1 MDGKKKTQNTHLRSH
16 KLGTNIK
23 KELLRF
29 IAEDIQN
36 GDITSVLLPKN
47 KITAKIISKENGILA
62 GVKFAGD
69 VFRLKGCNVKIIKK
83 DGTKLKPNQIILQV
97 SGNARTVLSCER
109 TALNLLSRMS
119 GIATHT
125 NLLVSKIRKI
135 NRKTKLYSTR
145 KTAPG
150 LRFFDKEAVM
160 IGGGHKHRM
169 SLNEMVMIKDNHL
182 MVSNSMEDIIKNA
195 RKRHKNVEVEAENQR
210 DAVFAANSGATIVM
224 LDNFSP
230 AQIKK
235 TITVLQKKK
244 LRHRVKLEASGRIN
258 SKNIT
263 AFAKTG
269 VDMISVGSI
278 TNSVNGLDLSLEVI
292 V

>member
-1 MDGKKKTQNTHLRSH
+1 M
-16 KLGTNIK
+16 GTNIK

-29 IAEDIQN
+29 ISEDIQG
-36 GDITSVLLPKN
+36 GDITSVLLPKK
-47 KITAKIISKENGILA
+47 KIKAKIISRQEGVLA

-69 VFRLKGCNVKIIKK
+69 IFRLKGCNVKIIKK
-83 DGTKLKPNQIILQV
+83 DGAKLKSNQIILQI
-97 SGNARTVLSCER
+97 SGNAGTVLSCER

-119 GIATHT
+119 GIATQT
-125 NLLVSKIRKI
+125 NFLVSKIRKI

-150 LRFFDKEAVM
+150 LRFFDKEAIM

-169 SLNEMVMIKDNHL
+169 SLNDMVMIKDNHL
-182 MVSNSMEDIIKNA
+182 LVTNSMEGIIKNA
-195 RKRHKNVEVEAENQR
+195 RKRHKHVEVEVENQR
-210 DAVFAANSGATIVM
+210 DAILAASSSATIVM

-230 AQIKK
+230 VQIKK
-235 TITVLQKKK
+235 TITAFQKKK
-244 LRHRVKLEASGRIN
+244 LRNKVKLEASGGIN
-258 SKNIT
+258 SKNIS
-263 AFAKTG
+263 AYAKTG

-278 TNSVNGLDLSLEVI
+278 TNSVKGLDLSLEVY

>member
-1 MDGKKKTQNTHLRSH
+1 M
-16 KLGTNIK
+16 GTNIK

-29 IAEDIQN
+29 ISEDVQS

-47 KITAKIISKENGILA
+47 KIKAKIISRENGILA
-62 GVKFAGD
+62 GVKFAGNI
-69 VFRLKGCNVKIIKK
+69 FRLKGCSVKIIKK
-83 DGTKLKPNQIILQV
+83 DGVKVKPNQIILQV
-97 SGNARTVLSCER
+97 SGNARIILSCER
-109 TALNLLSRMS
+109 TALNLISRMS

-135 NRKTKLYSTR
+135 NKKTKLYSTR

-150 LRFFDKEAVM
+150 LRFFDKEAVE

-182 MVSNSMEDIIKNA
+182 LVSKSMKDIIKNA
-195 RKRHKNVEVEAENQR
+195 RKRHKNVEVEVESQR
-210 DAVFAANSGATIVM
+210 DAILAANTGATIIM

-230 AQIKK
+230 GQIKK
-235 TITVLQKKK
+235 TITALQKKK
-244 LRHRVKLEASGRIN
+244 LRNKVKLEASGGIN
-258 SKNIT
+258 SKNIA

-278 TNSVNGLDLSLEVI
+278 TNSVKGLDLTLEVI

>member
-1 MDGKKKTQNTHLRSH
+1 M
-16 KLGTNIK
+16 GTDIK

-29 IAEDIQN
+29 ISEDVQS
-36 GDITSVLLPKN
+36 GDVTSVLLPKN
-47 KITAKIISKENGILA
+47 KIRAKIISREDGILA
-62 GVKFAGD
+62 GVRFARD
-69 VFRLKGCNVKIIKK
+69 IFRLNGCNVKIIKK
-83 DGTKLKPNQIILQV
+83 DGVKLKPNQIILQV
-97 SGNARTVLSCER
+97 SGNARTILSCER

-119 GIATHT
+119 GIATQA

-169 SLNEMVMIKDNHL
+169 SLNDMVMIKDNHL
-182 MVSNSMEDIIKNA
+182 LVSNSMEDIIKKA
-195 RKRHKNVEVEAENQR
+195 RKQHKHVEVEVESQR
-210 DAVFAANSGATIVM
+210 DAILAANSGATIVM

-230 AQIKK
+230 EQIKK
-235 TITVLQKKK
+235 TITALQKKK
-244 LRHRVKLEASGRIN
+244 LRNKVKLEASGRIN

-278 TNSVNGLDLSLEVI
+278 TNSVKGLDLSLEVI

>member
-1 MDGKKKTQNTHLRSH
+1 M
-16 KLGTNIK
+16 GTNIK

-29 IAEDIQN
+29 ISEDIQG
-36 GDITSVLLPKN
+36 GDITSVLLPKK
-47 KITAKIISKENGILA
+47 KIKAKIISKQEGVLA

-69 VFRLKGCNVKIIKK
+69 IFRLKGCNVKIIKK
-83 DGTKLKPNQIILQV
+83 DGAKLKSNQIILQI
-97 SGNARTVLSCER
+97 SGNAGTVLSCER

-119 GIATHT
+119 GIATQT
-125 NLLVSKIRKI
+125 NFLVSKIRKI

-150 LRFFDKEAVM
+150 LRFFDKEAIM

-169 SLNEMVMIKDNHL
+169 SLNDMVMIKDNHL
-182 MVSNSMEDIIKNA
+182 LVTNSMKGIIKNA
-195 RKRHKNVEVEAENQR
+195 RKLHKHVEVEVENQR
-210 DAVFAANSGATIVM
+210 DAILAASSGATIVM

-230 AQIKK
+230 VQIKK
-235 TITVLQKKK
+235 TITELQKKK
-244 LRHRVKLEASGRIN
+244 LRNKVKLEASGGIN

-263 AFAKTG
+263 AYAKTG

-278 TNSVNGLDLSLEVI
+278 TNSVKGLDLSLEVI

>member
-1 MDGKKKTQNTHLRSH
+1 
-16 KLGTNIK
+16 LGTNIK

-29 IAEDIQN
+29 ISEDIQG
-36 GDITSVLLPKN
+36 GDITSVLLPKK
-47 KITAKIISKENGILA
+47 KIKAKIISRQEGVLA

-69 VFRLKGCNVKIIKK
+69 IFRLKGCNVKIIKK
-83 DGTKLKPNQIILQV
+83 DGAKLKSNQIILQI
-97 SGNARTVLSCER
+97 SGNAGTVLSCER

-119 GIATHT
+119 GIATQT
-125 NLLVSKIRKI
+125 NFLVSKIRKI
-135 NRKTKLYSTR
+135 NTKTKLYSTR

-150 LRFFDKEAVM
+150 LRFFDKEAIM

-169 SLNEMVMIKDNHL
+169 SLNDMVMIKDNHL
-182 MVSNSMEDIIKNA
+182 LVTNSMEGIIKNA
-195 RKRHKNVEVEAENQR
+195 RKQHKHVEVEVENQR
-210 DAVFAANSGATIVM
+210 DAILAASSGATIVM

-230 AQIKK
+230 VQIKK
-235 TITVLQKKK
+235 TITALQKKK
-244 LRHRVKLEASGRIN
+244 LRNKVKLEASGGIN

-263 AFAKTG
+263 AYAKTG

-278 TNSVNGLDLSLEVI
+278 TNSVKSLDLSLEVC

>member
-1 MDGKKKTQNTHLRSH
+1 M
-16 KLGTNIK
+16 GTNIK

-29 IAEDIQN
+29 ISEDIQR

-47 KITAKIISKENGILA
+47 KINAKIISREDGILA
-62 GVKFAGD
+62 GIKFAGD
-69 VFRLKGCNVKIIKK
+69 IFRLKGCSVQTIKK

-97 SGNARTVLSCER
+97 SGNARTILSCER

-119 GIATHT
+119 GIATQA

-150 LRFFDKEAVM
+150 LRFIDKEAIM
-160 IGGGHKHRM
+160 IGGGYRHRM
-169 SLNEMVMIKDNHL
+169 SLNDMVMIKDNHL
-182 MVSNSMEDIIKNA
+182 LVSNSMEDIIKNA
-195 RKRHKNVEVEAENQR
+195 RKRHKHVEVEVENQR
-210 DAVFAANSGATIVM
+210 DAVLATNSGATVVM

-230 AQIKK
+230 AQVKK
-235 TITVLQKKK
+235 TITALQKKK
-244 LRHRVKLEASGRIN
+244 LRNKVKLEASGGIN
-258 SKNIT
+258 SKNI
-263 AFAKTG
+263 AAYAKTG

-278 TNSVNGLDLSLEVI
+278 TNSVKGLDLSLEVC

>member
-1 MDGKKKTQNTHLRSH
+1 M
-16 KLGTNIK
+16 GTNIK

-29 IAEDIQN
+29 ISEDIQG
-36 GDITSVLLPKN
+36 GDITSVLLPKK
-47 KITAKIISKENGILA
+47 KIKAKIISRQEGVLA

-69 VFRLKGCNVKIIKK
+69 IFRLKGCNVKIIKK
-83 DGTKLKPNQIILQV
+83 DGAKLKSNQIILQI
-97 SGNARTVLSCER
+97 SGNAGTVLSCER

-119 GIATHT
+119 GIATQT
-125 NLLVSKIRKI
+125 NFLVSKIRKI

-150 LRFFDKEAVM
+150 LRFFDKEAIM

-169 SLNEMVMIKDNHL
+169 SLNDMVMIKDNHL
-182 MVSNSMEDIIKNA
+182 LVTNSMEGIIKNA
-195 RKRHKNVEVEAENQR
+195 RKRHKHVEVEVENQR
-210 DAVFAANSGATIVM
+210 DAILAASSGATIVM

-230 AQIKK
+230 VQIKK
-235 TITVLQKKK
+235 TITTLQKKK
-244 LRHRVKLEASGRIN
+244 LRNKVKLEASGGIN
-258 SKNIT
+258 SKNIS
-263 AFAKTG
+263 AYAKTG

-278 TNSVNGLDLSLEVI
+278 TNSVSGLDLSLEVY

>member
-1 MDGKKKTQNTHLRSH
+1 M
-16 KLGTNIK
+16 GTNIK

-29 IAEDIQN
+29 ISEDIQG
-36 GDITSVLLPKN
+36 GDITSVLLPKK
-47 KITAKIISKENGILA
+47 KIKAKIISRQEGVLA

-69 VFRLKGCNVKIIKK
+69 IFRLKGCNVKIIKK
-83 DGTKLKPNQIILQV
+83 DGAKLKSNQMILQI
-97 SGNARTVLSCER
+97 SGNAGTVLSCER

-135 NRKTKLYSTR
+135 NKKISLYSTR

-150 LRFFDKEAVM
+150 FRYFDKEAVK

-169 SLNEMVMIKDNHL
+169 ALDDMVMIKDNHL
-182 MVSNSMEDIIKNA
+182 LVCNSIEDIIKSA
-195 RKRHKNVEVEAENQR
+195 RKRHKHVEVEVENQR
-210 DAVFAANSGATIVM
+210 DAILAASSGATIVM

-230 AQIKK
+230 VQIKK
-235 TITVLQKKK
+235 TIAALQKKK
-244 LRHRVKLEASGRIN
+244 LRNKVKLEASGGIN
-258 SKNIT
+258 SKNIS
-263 AFAKTG
+263 AYAKTG

-278 TNSVNGLDLSLEVI
+278 TNSVSGLDLSLKVC

>member
-1 MDGKKKTQNTHLRSH
+1 M
-16 KLGTNIK
+16 GTNIK

-29 IAEDIQN
+29 ISEDIQG
-36 GDITSVLLPKN
+36 GDITSVLLPKK
-47 KITAKIISKENGILA
+47 KIKAKIISRQEGVLA

-69 VFRLKGCNVKIIKK
+69 IFRLKGCNVKIIKK
-83 DGTKLKPNQIILQV
+83 DGAKLKSNQIILQI
-97 SGNARTVLSCER
+97 SGNAGTVLSCER

-119 GIATHT
+119 GISTQT
-125 NLLVSKIRKI
+125 NFLVSKIRKI
-135 NRKTKLYSTR
+135 NKKTKLYSTR

-150 LRFFDKEAVM
+150 LRFFDKEAIM

-169 SLNEMVMIKDNHL
+169 SLNDMVMIKDNHL
-182 MVSNSMEDIIKNA
+182 LVTNSMEGIIKNA
-195 RKRHKNVEVEAENQR
+195 RKRHKHVEVEVENQR
-210 DAVFAANSGATIVM
+210 DAVLATNSGATIVM

-235 TITVLQKKK
+235 TISALQKKK
-244 LRHRVKLEASGRIN
+244 LRNKVKLEASGGIN
-258 SKNIT
+258 SKNI
-263 AFAKTG
+263 AAYAKTG

-278 TNSVNGLDLSLEVI
+278 TNSVKGLDLSLEVC

>member
-1 MDGKKKTQNTHLRSH
+1 
-16 KLGTNIK
+16 LGTNIK

-29 IAEDIQN
+29 ISEDIQG
-36 GDITSVLLPKN
+36 GDITSVLLPKK
-47 KITAKIISKENGILA
+47 KIKTKIISRQEGVLA

-69 VFRLKGCNVKIIKK
+69 IYRLKGCNVKIIKK
-83 DGTKLKPNQIILQV
+83 DGAKLKSNQIILQI

-119 GIATHT
+119 GISTQT
-125 NLLVSKIRKI
+125 NFLVSKIRKI

-150 LRFFDKEAVM
+150 LRFFDKEAIM

-169 SLNEMVMIKDNHL
+169 SLNDMVMIKDNHL
-182 MVSNSMEDIIKNA
+182 LVTNSMEGIIKNA
-195 RKRHKNVEVEAENQR
+195 RNRHKHVEVEVENQR
-210 DAVFAANSGATIVM
+210 DAILATNSGATIVM

-235 TITVLQKKK
+235 TITALQKKK
-244 LRHRVKLEASGRIN
+244 LRNKVKLEASGGIN
-258 SKNIT
+258 SNNIS
-263 AFAKTG
+263 AYAKTG

-278 TNSVNGLDLSLEVI
+278 TNSVKGLDLSLEVY

>member
-1 MDGKKKTQNTHLRSH
+1 M
-16 KLGTNIK
+16 GTNIK

-29 IAEDIQN
+29 ISEDIQG
-36 GDITSVLLPKN
+36 GDITSVLLPKK
-47 KITAKIISKENGILA
+47 KIKAKIISRQEGVLA

-69 VFRLKGCNVKIIKK
+69 IFRLKGCNVKIIKK
-83 DGTKLKPNQIILQV
+83 DGAKLKSNQIILQI

-119 GIATHT
+119 GIATQT
-125 NLLVSKIRKI
+125 NFLVSKIRKI

-150 LRFFDKEAVM
+150 LRFFDKEAIM

-169 SLNEMVMIKDNHL
+169 SLNDMVMIKDNHL
-182 MVSNSMEDIIKNA
+182 LVTNSMEGIIKNA
-195 RKRHKNVEVEAENQR
+195 RKRHKHVEVEVENQR
-210 DAVFAANSGATIVM
+210 DAILAASSGATIVM

-230 AQIKK
+230 VQIKK
-235 TITVLQKKK
+235 TITALQKKK
-244 LRHRVKLEASGRIN
+244 LRNKVKLEASGGIN
-258 SKNIT
+258 SKNI
-263 AFAKTG
+263 AAYAKTG
-269 VDMISVGSI
+269 VDIISVGSI
-278 TNSVNGLDLSLEVI
+278 TNSVRGLDLSLEVC

>member
-1 MDGKKKTQNTHLRSH
+1 M
-16 KLGTNIK
+16 GTNIK

-29 IAEDIQN
+29 ISEDVQS

-47 KITAKIISKENGILA
+47 KIKAKIISRENGILA

-69 VFRLKGCNVKIIKK
+69 IFRLKGCSVKIIKK
-83 DGTKLKPNQIILQV
+83 DGVKVKPNQIILQV
-97 SGNARTVLSCER
+97 SGNARTILSCER
-109 TALNLLSRMS
+109 TALNLISRMS

-135 NRKTKLYSTR
+135 NKKTKLYSTR

-150 LRFFDKEAVM
+150 LRFFDKEAVE

-182 MVSNSMEDIIKNA
+182 LVSNSMKDIIKNA
-195 RKRHKNVEVEAENQR
+195 RKRHKNVEVEVESQR
-210 DAVFAANSGATIVM
+210 DAILAASSGATIIM

-230 AQIKK
+230 GQIKK
-235 TITVLQKKK
+235 TITALQEKK
-244 LRHRVKLEASGRIN
+244 LRNKVKLEASGGIN
-258 SKNIT
+258 SKNIA

-278 TNSVNGLDLSLEVI
+278 TNSVKGLDLTLEVI

>member
-1 MDGKKKTQNTHLRSH
+1 
-16 KLGTNIK
+16 LGTNIK

-29 IAEDIQN
+29 ISEDIQG
-36 GDITSVLLPKN
+36 GDITSVLLPKK
-47 KITAKIISKENGILA
+47 KIKAKIISRQEGVLA

-69 VFRLKGCNVKIIKK
+69 IFRLKGCNVKIIKK
-83 DGTKLKPNQIILQV
+83 DGAKLKSNQMILQI
-97 SGNARTVLSCER
+97 SGNAGTVLSCER

-135 NRKTKLYSTR
+135 NKKISLYSTR

-150 LRFFDKEAVM
+150 FRYFDKEAVK

-169 SLNEMVMIKDNHL
+169 ALDDMVMIKDNHL
-182 MVSNSMEDIIKNA
+182 LVCNSIEDIIKSA
-195 RKRHKNVEVEAENQR
+195 RKRHKHVEVEVENQR
-210 DAVFAANSGATIVM
+210 DAILAASSGATIVM

-230 AQIKK
+230 VQIKK
-235 TITVLQKKK
+235 TIAALQKKK
-244 LRHRVKLEASGRIN
+244 LRNKVKLEASGGIN
-258 SKNIT
+258 SKNIS
-263 AFAKTG
+263 AYAKTG

-278 TNSVNGLDLSLEVI
+278 TNSVSGLDLSLEVC

>member
-1 MDGKKKTQNTHLRSH
+1 M
-16 KLGTNIK
+16 GTNIK

-29 IAEDIQN
+29 ISEDIQG
-36 GDITSVLLPKN
+36 GDITSVLLPKK
-47 KITAKIISKENGILA
+47 KIKAKIISRQEGVLA

-69 VFRLKGCNVKIIKK
+69 IFRLKGCNVKIIKK
-83 DGTKLKPNQIILQV
+83 DGAKLKSNQMILQI
-97 SGNARTVLSCER
+97 SGNAGTVLSCER

-135 NRKTKLYSTR
+135 NKKISLYSTR

-150 LRFFDKEAVM
+150 FRYFDKEAVK

-169 SLNEMVMIKDNHL
+169 ALDDMVMIKDNHL
-182 MVSNSMEDIIKNA
+182 LVCNSIEDIIKSA
-195 RKRHKNVEVEAENQR
+195 RKRHKHVEVEVENQR
-210 DAVFAANSGATIVM
+210 DAILAASSGATIVM

-230 AQIKK
+230 VQIKK
-235 TITVLQKKK
+235 TIAALQKKK
-244 LRHRVKLEASGRIN
+244 LRNKVKLEASGGIN
-258 SKNIT
+258 SKNISAYT
-263 AFAKTG
+263 KTG

-278 TNSVNGLDLSLEVI
+278 TNSVSGLDLSLEVC

>member
-1 MDGKKKTQNTHLRSH
+1 
-16 KLGTNIK
+16 LGTNIK

-29 IAEDIQN
+29 ISEDIQG
-36 GDITSVLLPKN
+36 GDITSVLLPKK
-47 KITAKIISKENGILA
+47 KIKAKIISRQEGVLA

-69 VFRLKGCNVKIIKK
+69 IFRLKGCSVKIIKK
-83 DGTKLKPNQIILQV
+83 DGAKLKSNQIILQI
-97 SGNARTVLSCER
+97 SGNAGTVLSCER

-135 NRKTKLYSTR
+135 NKKTKLYSTR

-150 LRFFDKEAVM
+150 LRFFDKEAIM

-169 SLNEMVMIKDNHL
+169 SLNDMVMIKDNHL
-182 MVSNSMEDIIKNA
+182 LVTNSMEGIIKNA
-195 RKRHKNVEVEAENQR
+195 RKRHKHVEVEVENQR
-210 DAVFAANSGATIVM
+210 DAILAASSGATIVM

-230 AQIKK
+230 VQIKK
-235 TITVLQKKK
+235 TITELQKKK
-244 LRHRVKLEASGRIN
+244 LRNKVKLEASGGIN
-258 SKNIT
+258 SKNI
-263 AFAKTG
+263 AAYAKTG

-278 TNSVNGLDLSLEVI
+278 TNSVKGLDLSLEVY